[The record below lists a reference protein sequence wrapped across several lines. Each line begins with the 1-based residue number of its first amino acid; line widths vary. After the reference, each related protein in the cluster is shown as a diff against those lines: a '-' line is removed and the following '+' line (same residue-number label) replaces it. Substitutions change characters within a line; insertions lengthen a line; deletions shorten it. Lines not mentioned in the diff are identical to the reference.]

1 MLQKKEVLVRVPS
14 VATKKWSS
22 LQFYLGILFTLIIA
36 AAGTAAAYLPV
47 LDRIG
52 AMLTSIL
59 IAVLYRNF
67 FGYPENIRTG
77 IQFSAQKILR
87 FAIILYGFKLNIDV
101 VLHQGGLLLVHD
113 TLTIIVAISMTM
125 LFAKLFKGEKMLS
138 LLLGIGTGVC
148 GAAAIA
154 AVSPIVKADDED
166 TAIGAGIIA
175 LMGTIFAIGYALLRP
190 ILPITPIQFGIWSG
204 ISLHEIAHV
213 AAAAAPAGSDALA
226 NALLAKLGRVFLLIP
241 LSLILSLWMRRKD
254 SNGSAKSAP
263 FPWFLV
269 GFLATSVIGTY
280 FHIPK
285 NILSDISNVVGPF
298 LLAAAMVGLGLNVHL
313 SHLRSRALRPVLA
326 MFVTSIILSVF
337 SYFTLWF

>member
-1 MLQKKEVLVRVPS
+1 MLQKHETLGTTPSEV
-14 VATKKWSS
+14 TEKWSNP
-22 LQFYLGILFTLIIA
+22 QFYLGILFTLVIA
-36 AAGTAAAYLPV
+36 AVGTAAANLPM

-52 AMLTSIL
+52 SMLTAIL
-59 IAVLYRNF
+59 IAVLYRNI
-67 FGYPENIRTG
+67 FGYPEELRTG

-101 VLHQGGLLLVHD
+101 VLNQGGLLLVHD

-154 AVSPIVKADDED
+154 AVSPIVNADDED

-175 LMGTIFAIGYALLRP
+175 LMGTIFAIAYALLRP
-190 ILPITPIQFGIWSG
+190 LLPITPIQFGIWSG

-213 AAAAAPAGSDALA
+213 AAAAAPAGPNALA
-226 NALLAKLGRVFLLIP
+226 MGLLAKLGRVFLLIP
-241 LSLILSLWMRRKD
+241 LSLILSLWMRRKHR
-254 SNGSAKSAP
+254 NGSAQSAP

-269 GFLATSVIGTY
+269 GFLATSMIGTY
-280 FHIPK
+280 IPIPK
-285 NILSDISNVVGPF
+285 NVLSDISNVIGPF
-298 LLAAAMVGLGLNVHL
+298 LLAAAMVGLGLNVHM
-313 SHLRSRALRPVLA
+313 SNLRSRALRPVLA
-326 MFVTSIILSVF
+326 MFVASVILSVF